1 MICRF
6 QHVFSASLVSALAK
20 EHFMTLAEPQKM
32 HLITPSLKLN
42 ENLQAWCDHLKF
54 LTTRQ

>member
-6 QHVFSASLVSALAK
+6 QHVSASLVSALAK
-20 EHFMTLAEPQKM
+20 EHFMISAEPQKM
-32 HLITPSLKLN
+32 HLITPSIKLN
-42 ENLQAWCDHLKF
+42 ENLQAWCEHKF